1 MFRTSLIF
9 GFILVYMLF
18 VLLRAHR
25 KYRREQA
32 ERIRQEVNS
41 LDSAIEELA
50 RDIHDEVSSSLALI
64 TIEFGQIERQGVPS
78 RESMESIRRNLM
90 EASMITARAT
100 RQLAGKDIQME
111 GLQKMLSDF
120 IERCRETRAIQIDF
134 LCDLVDE
141 PDGQSSLQIYRI
153 LLELIQNVIRHAQ
166 ATRISIKMCT
176 EGKNLCLLFRDNGV
190 GIPKKA
196 GESGQGGMGRANIR
210 KRVRFL
216 KGKMI
221 DWSLPGKGTEYFI
234 ELPINIPYDQ
244 TNQTADSRRPLS
256 VQRRG

>member
-1 MFRTSLIF
+1 MVSTSLIF

-18 VLLRAHR
+18 IFFRAHR
-25 KYRREQA
+25 KYRREQE

-41 LDSAIEELA
+41 LDSAIQELA

-64 TIEFGQIERQGVPS
+64 TIQFGIIERQKIPC
-78 RESMESIRRNLM
+78 RESLESIRRNLM
-90 EASMITARAT
+90 ETGVITARAT
-100 RQLAGKDIQME
+100 RQLAGKDIKTE
-111 GLQKMLSDF
+111 GLQKMLSDY
-120 IERCRETRAIQIDF
+120 IDRCRETRALQIDF
-134 LCDLVDE
+134 QCDLVDE
-141 PDGQSSLQIYRI
+141 PDEQSSLQVYRI

-166 ATRISIKMCT
+166 ATRISIKMCM
-176 EGKNLCLLFRDNGV
+176 EGRNLCLLFRDNGI
-190 GIPKKA
+190 GITKKA

-216 KGKMI
+216 QGKMV
-221 DWSLPGKGTEYFI
+221 DWSLPGQGTEYFI

-256 VQRRG
+256 FQRRG